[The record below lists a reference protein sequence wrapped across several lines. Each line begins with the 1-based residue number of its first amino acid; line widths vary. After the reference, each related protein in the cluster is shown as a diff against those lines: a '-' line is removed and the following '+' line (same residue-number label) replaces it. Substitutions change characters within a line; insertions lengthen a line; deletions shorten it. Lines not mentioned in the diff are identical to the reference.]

1 MESERLP
8 RGADR
13 KAHFKLGMGGL
24 SDVEWTIQLLQM
36 LHAHEHEGLR
46 TTRTLLA
53 LGAAVEAGL
62 VDAEDATVLTE
73 AWSMASLLRNA
84 GMLFRGRPVDSVP
97 SNLREADGVGRIVGM
112 APQSGLALAES
123 YRRTARHA
131 RQVVDRIFYGE
142 E

>member
-1 MESERLP
+1 MCIRDS
-8 RGADR
+8 
-13 KAHFKLGMGGL
+13 
-24 SDVEWTIQLLQM
+24 SDVEWTVQLLQ
-36 LHAHEHEGLR
+36 LQHAHDHEELR
-46 TTRTLLA
+46 TTRTLPA
-53 LGAAVEAGL
+53 LGAAVEVGL
-62 VDAEDATVLTE
+62 VGGEDAVVLRE

-142 E
+142 V